1 MILTVC
7 YKIILSW
14 TAILWHCDV
23 GSLKKMYRWDKFQHN
38 DSFSKPTKSSI
49 SFSLI
54 NRFSSKWSVIF
65 MKK

>member
-23 GSLKKMYRWDKFQHN
+23 GSLKKNVQMGQI
-38 DSFSKPTKSSI
+38 PTQWFI
-49 SFSLI
+49 
-54 NRFSSKWSVIF
+54 
-65 MKK
+65 